1 MRSLSS
7 LALVSL
13 LAVLVGCDKSRP
25 ELEQKV
31 VELEAVSAQKDS
43 LLQEVMSTAQFVGDL
58 AADLASV
65 RALTSGR
72 PVAGAAGELEQA
84 SPAERRAALRER
96 VQELITRLEQSE
108 ARMVQ
113 SQSRVTALT
122 QGNAQ
127 LRRQL
132 AGFDSTIAAL
142 QVVVES
148 QRNEL
153 STMTAQVQGL
163 TESNRA
169 LTEQREQL
177 TAERAQ
183 LSDAVSALTTVAN
196 TVYWIA
202 GSERELL
209 ERGIVVKR
217 GGILGARA
225 TLVPARTLDPA
236 MFTPLDMMADT
247 IIVFPKADKAYRI
260 VSLQDTRHLAVAP
273 DRANRLRTG
282 LQVTSPD
289 GFWAPS
295 RFLILIEE

>member
-1 MRSLSS
+1 MRFVPSFTL
-7 LALVSL
+7 LVL
-13 LAVLVGCDKSRP
+13 LTAVAACDKSGP
-25 ELEQKV
+25 ALEQKV
-31 VELEAVSAQKDS
+31 AELEAVSAHKDS

-72 PVAGAAGELEQA
+72 PVAGGAGELEQA

-96 VQELITRLEQSE
+96 VQELATRLEQSE
-108 ARMVQ
+108 SRLVQ
-113 SQSRVTALT
+113 SQSRVSALT

-153 STMTAQVQGL
+153 FTMTAQVQGL
-163 TESNRA
+163 TEANRTLA
-169 LTEQREQL
+169 QEREQL
-177 TAERAQ
+177 TSERTQ
-183 LSDAVSALTTVAN
+183 LSDAVTALTTVAN

-217 GGILGARA
+217 GGFLGARA
-225 TLVPARTLDPA
+225 TIVPARALDPA
-236 MFTPLDMMADT
+236 MFTPLEMLADT
-247 IIVFPKADKAYRI
+247 IVVFPKADKAYRI